1 MATSTLPEEVDAEEE
16 SAAKIAASP
25 MIEPSGES
33 PAASHVE
40 LS

>member
-25 MIEPSGES
+25 MLEL
-33 PAASHVE
+33 VE
-40 LS
+40 NRLRQATSN